1 MKIQDVIDEVN
12 EAWGE
17 EHEEK
22 RKKLLLEHLFRD
34 PCRTFFLWTLVYLS
48 PLVFLVPAL
57 FISPEKTENLPLPL
71 AQFWINIPYYFLDIR
86 VGIIGSLASILL
98 SLYVSVGKFA
108 DGIEGISGDARRATY
123 RKFARLVGEIVFL
136 IFVINF
142 WYGFISGY
150 LQGTSRAPELFG
162 AWSVGP
168 GWGKLIVPEHI
179 NLNRYREIPLW
190 ALLFFA
196 WFTMVSSR
204 MLTYSEKDILIKSS
218 ISLNR
223 LKNTGRIEGIS
234 YSREYEIARC
244 EFEKEDSS
252 EKQGGND
259 TSSPPSQ
266 SIPTKGGVNGYAE
279 IFYSGTRYLGFSDN
293 VNIKSYILHPQ
304 FFKIIALWVILCAL
318 LLVVMRDD
326 GFFFITME
334 SIFYWVYFL
343 MVIES
348 GVSLDSNI
356 YKLNTAHL
364 NPGFSK
370 KVEYILFYWQVW
382 GSRLL
387 AYLCCLSIS
396 VSLLVKYQGTV
407 FDIITWLKL
416 SDEIITVSILLFF
429 LVLPLVPTFIIVFI
443 VEKFVYSSMRRI
455 IEEHS
460 VDTLKESLK
469 KAGISDKDKQKID
482 FLVVSYIYC
491 LMFEVNRFYMD
502 YKNELGRAGLSSN
515 NSESLRYRYS
525 RSTLYKAPKA
535 LRRK

>member
-396 VSLLVKYQGTV
+396 VSLLVKYQGMV